1 MFKTENKKNPLT
13 WTKQW
18 LIYILAISPF
28 IVLLIGDNV
37 GMANF
42 LEYVVNQK
50 IYLFIRVICKVI
62 IDSDWSS

>member
-37 GMANF
+37 RMANF

-50 IYLFIRVICKVI
+50 IYLFIY
-62 IDSDWSS
+62 